1 VRTHPTSFRL
11 SAATLAQL
19 RALSPAYNDNLT
31 TVVTV
36 AIDRMYREEA
46 MPEITA
52 AQMIRPYV
60 GPQYLVEPVG
70 DESDP
75 DDVAALNNDADWVVV
90 LERNVQGWGEY
101 NAIVRVSANDVT
113 ADYLARL

>member
-1 VRTHPTSFRL
+1 VRV
-11 SAATLAQL
+11 QV
-19 RALSPAYNDNLT
+19 NT
-31 TVVTV
+31 TVSPETRRQIDALAAENRYQTVSTVITV
-36 AIDRMYREEA
+36 AIDRMYREET

-70 DESDP
+70 DVSDA
-75 DDVAALNNDADWVVV
+75 DDIAAINDADWVVI
-90 LERNVQGWGEY
+90 LDRHVQGWGEY

>member
-1 VRTHPTSFRL
+1 VKTQISTSVSEETRRKADAIMARTGYG
-11 SAATLAQL
+11 L
-19 RALSPAYNDNLT
+19 RELL
-31 TVVTV
+31 TV
-36 AIDRMYREEA
+36 AIDRMYREA
-46 MPEITA
+46 HMPEITA

-70 DESDP
+70 DVSDA
-75 DDVAALNNDADWVVV
+75 DDIAAINDADWVVI
-90 LERNVQGWGEY
+90 LDRHVQGWGEY